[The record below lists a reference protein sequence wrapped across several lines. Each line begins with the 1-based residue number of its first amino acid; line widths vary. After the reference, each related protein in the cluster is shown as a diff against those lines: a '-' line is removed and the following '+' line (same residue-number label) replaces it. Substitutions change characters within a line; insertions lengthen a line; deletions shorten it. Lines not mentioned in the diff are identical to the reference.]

1 MRQSIKIGTRW
12 MLSAILLLAGFY
24 FFGNVQESETFFA
37 EKENPLCEISELK
50 ELQEERIFYK
60 ESTLPSQYNAPAQ
73 ERVSYPRVT
82 YCTKNLHKKNNQTH
96 WSKKK
101 YTIQSIKR
109 GIAINNVIKS
119 QKKKRGY
126 YIYQLEKII
135 I

>member
-1 MRQSIKIGTRW
+1 MRQSIKIAPQW
-12 MLSAILLLAGFY
+12 ILSAILLLAGFY
-24 FFGNVQESETFFA
+24 FFCNAQESEIFSA
-37 EKENPLCEISELK
+37 EKGSSFYELSELK
-50 ELQEERIFYK
+50 EFQEERILY
-60 ESTLPSQYNAPAQ
+60 EECILPSQYSAPAQ

-82 YCTKNLHKKNNQTH
+82 YCTKNLHKKSIQPH